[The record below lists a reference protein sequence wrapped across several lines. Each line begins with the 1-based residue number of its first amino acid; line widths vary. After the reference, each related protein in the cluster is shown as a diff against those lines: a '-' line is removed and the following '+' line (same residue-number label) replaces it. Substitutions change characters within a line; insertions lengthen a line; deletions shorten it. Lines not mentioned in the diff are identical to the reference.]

1 MAQHNYQVKLLHL
14 YRSGKLAGL
23 TPGKLAHV
31 DIYHDDWC
39 NVFSGGVCNCN
50 PDIKVRGDSGQQ
62 AAQETQED

>member
-31 DIYHDDWC
+31 DVYHDDWC
-39 NVFSGGVCNCN
+39 NGAFSLREK
-50 PDIKVRGDSGQQ
+50 PDILLAGVSWS
-62 AAQETQED
+62 